1 MTTPLPLRGRC
12 RAKRGGGGQED
23 TLQAPSTSLRL
34 PAPLE
39 GEKQ

>member
-12 RAKRGGGGQED
+12 RAKRGGGGAED
-23 TLQAPSTSLRL
+23 ALQAPSASLGL
-34 PAPLE
+34 PAPPE